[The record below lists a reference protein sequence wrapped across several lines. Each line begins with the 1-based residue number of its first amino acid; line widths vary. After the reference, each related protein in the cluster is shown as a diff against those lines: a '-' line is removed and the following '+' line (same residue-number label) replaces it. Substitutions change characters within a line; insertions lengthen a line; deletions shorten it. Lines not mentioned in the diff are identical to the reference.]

1 MSVALDVDEYHHVRT
16 PWRFRLAWAGI
27 VRTRGQPVA
36 SKKNCCWEGR
46 REEKNKKRKRRKRT
60 REGEKKK
67 RRVSS

>member
-36 SKKNCCWEGR
+36 SKGELQEKKREDEEE
-46 REEKNKKRKRRKRT
+46 EEKD
-60 REGEKKK
+60 EKKK
-67 RRVSS
+67 